1 MQYVEMNDEESIKEA
16 LLDFLSEVPG
26 TSEVNKNSMTEL
38 SSRVNQYLEHL
49 KSKIEKDQK
58 ELDVS
63 KRSDKTEEYAYLERL
78 KKKVNCF
85 LLVRHILFQD
95 KESFREIINELY

>member
-26 TSEVNKNSMTEL
+26 MVELKKNSITEL
-38 SSRVNQYLEHL
+38 GSRVNQYIKHL
-49 KSKIEKDQK
+49 KNKIDKDQK

-63 KRSDKTEEYAYLERL
+63 KRSDKTEGYA
-78 KKKVNCF
+78 
-85 LLVRHILFQD
+85 I
-95 KESFREIINELY
+95 